1 MSPSKRMIGPDMSN
15 QSKVWLGIGI
25 GCALPGLLG
34 VLACGGFFVYL
45 ATGPEGG
52 VRVGNTMEEYALE
65 YVEQNQLIDDD
76 EAIHAYYDVT
86 VSLDGTECAILTD
99 RRLLYHRNNRNSEMA
114 CDDIIFVESEDL
126 GMMGDGI
133 TVEDVNG
140 NVIYIEIAALNNSV
154 VFLNALEKIVEEN
167 DAAD

>member
-1 MSPSKRMIGPDMSN
+1 MSN
-15 QSKVWLGIGI
+15 ENKVWLWIGI

-34 VLACGGFFVYL
+34 LLACCGFFVYF

-65 YVEQNQLIDDD
+65 YVEQNQLIDPG
-76 EAIHAYYDVT
+76 ENIHAYYDVT
-86 VSLDGTECAILTD
+86 IALDSTECAILTD
-99 RRLLYHRNNRNSEMA
+99 RRLIYHRNNRNTEMA
-114 CDDIIFVESEDL
+114 CEDIVFVESEDL

-133 TVEDVNG
+133 TAEDVNG

-154 VFLNALEKIVEEN
+154 VFLNALEKVVEEN
-167 DAAD
+167 EVSD